1 MKDIERQQNL
11 TIAIEAARRGQEEFE
26 NTKKNSRQV
35 VSTSGREVK
44 VNADFSIEKVIL
56 DELQNQS
63 NFPVL
68 SEESSHIW
76 EDRLWWIVD
85 PLDGSANWLRD
96 IPCFSI
102 SVGLFRG
109 VNPIL
114 GVVLDLERDDL
125 FHGIVG
131 LGAWLNDSPIS
142 VSEVSHRSEA
152 ILCTGFPASYEFGAH
167 RDNSLESIYSE
178 YFKIRMF
185 GSAAM
190 SLAYVARGATDVY
203 WEEKV
208 KLWDIAAGVALVRA
222 AGGDVLLSEVS
233 DDFSLQ
239 VEAAGCQELFTKG
252 RISTT

>member
-1 MKDIERQQNL
+1 MKDDELQRNL
-11 TIAIEAARRGQEEFE
+11 TIAIEAARRGQKELEK
-26 NTKKNSRQV
+26 TKKNSRQV
-35 VSTSGREVK
+35 VSISGREVK
-44 VNADFSIEKVIL
+44 VNADFAIEKIIL
-56 DELQNQS
+56 DELRSQS
-63 NFPVL
+63 DFPIL

-85 PLDGSANWLRD
+85 PLDGSDNWLRD
-96 IPCFSI
+96 IPFFSI

-109 VNPIL
+109 LNPIL

-131 LGAWLNDSPIS
+131 LGASLNDSPIS
-142 VSEVSHRSEA
+142 VSEVSQKSEA
-152 ILCTGFPASYEFGAH
+152 ILCSGFPASFEFGAH

-190 SLAYVARGATDVY
+190 SLAYVARGATDFY

-233 DDFSLQ
+233 DDFSLR
-239 VEAAGCQELFTKG
+239 VEAAGCQELFTK
-252 RISTT
+252 RDLSVT